1 MEKDDK
7 GQETKTEKTYD
18 QKHVDGLVK
27 DLQGERSERQK
38 YQFELDQ
45 TKKEIES
52 LKQAVQGFE
61 TKKEQKSVTSKLR
74 FGDDEEMVTNKQLKE
89 NLKDLE
95 ETATDKIEKAQKA
108 INEADK
114 QTKLKVKYQ
123 ESCKAAIT
131 KYIDRKDIG
140 LDWEVVYQAAIRQ
153 IGGNKYAELAL
164 YTASNPGEAIYKK
177 GCEDPEI
184 KEKLAL
190 LKNKDVLDTVDKHK
204 VDKKG
209 LDGTGKDEIY
219 TLEKVSKMTQKQIM
233 KNLPEIQEA
242 QKNWKS

>member
-1 MEKDDK
+1 MDKDVK
-7 GQETKTEKTYD
+7 GQEKTYD

-45 TKKEIES
+45 TKKEIDS
-52 LKQAVQGFE
+52 LKQTVQGFE
-61 TKKEQKSVTSKLR
+61 AKKEQKSVTSKLR
-74 FGDDEEMVTNKQLKE
+74 FGEDDDAVTNKQLKE
-89 NLKDLE
+89 NLKELE
-95 ETATDKIEKAQKA
+95 ETATEKMEKVQKKISD
-108 INEADK
+108 ADK
-114 QTKLKVKYQ
+114 KVKLQQKYK
-123 ESCKAAIT
+123 ESCNAAIT
-131 KYIDRKDIG
+131 KYIERKDIG
-140 LDWEVVYQAAIRQ
+140 LDWETVYQAAVKQ

-190 LKNKDVLDTVDKHK
+190 LKNKDVLDTVDKRK

-209 LDGTGKDEIY
+209 LEGSSKGEVY
-219 TLEKVSKMTQKQIM
+219 TFEKVSKMTQKQIM
-233 KNLPEIQEA
+233 EHLPEIQEA
-242 QKNWKS
+242 QKNWENPK